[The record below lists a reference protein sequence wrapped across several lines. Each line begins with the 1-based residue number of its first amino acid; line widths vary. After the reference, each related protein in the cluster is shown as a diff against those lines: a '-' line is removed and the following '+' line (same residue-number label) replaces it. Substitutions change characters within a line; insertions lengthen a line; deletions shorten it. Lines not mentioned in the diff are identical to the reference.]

1 MPGPPPSKH
10 DPSEATQE
18 GLAEVERALSILQ
31 GRHPESERLRR
42 EDEERRA
49 KRLQEQ
55 EAVARVEAARVR
67 KRMLVIGS
75 GAVVAIAAAVAIVLF
90 FRSELARRG
99 RLERASDPYRA
110 MGFVLVDSTGR
121 AEPSKLEANVPAGC
135 VLATTTMA
143 GARVTIAHAGGTV
156 EGPGPVIT
164 CLCEGGH
171 VSVTSDMKPG
181 EGIVLL
187 RADAAAL
194 GGSRAFAFLPFE
206 PGAAGRADEACAEA
220 SLDAWLAS
228 KRWAQQAQRRDGPS
242 ASTPVDA
249 AGSDAWLAKEP
260 ARAALRDV
268 GFQVVSVVKPDAP
281 FGVVE
286 IPAGSCVVLAPEDP
300 DDRPS
305 LRLERGVSA
314 IGPAAGNVGWC
325 TSAATS
331 ALAVRN
337 RSDGGGGAASEIAV
351 LIAPAARVGGL
362 AGLHESAERAQMP
375 LAAAAVPPTDHG
387 WSAKNLLLA
396 SAIPEAVITV
406 TNTPELD
413 ADPEARLVALS
424 VAKPGALV
432 GEAPAD
438 VFSFCN
444 AALDRATAA
453 VCAFSGAHKWR
464 VEGADAVGGLARAK
478 LPFWLFGLQ
487 GVSEPAAL
495 KVQTDLVTLAR
506 RLKRE
511 GFEPTTIEAITEL
524 DKGAEVLGRAN
535 EDAIVAVGLAPSA
548 PWVFPYSDGP
558 AWKVDGEPRVIPIE
572 PLERITVTSTV
583 KPLPPKA
590 TRRTVVFRRQKR

>member
-1 MPGPPPSKH
+1 MPGPPSSKQ
-10 DPSEATQE
+10 DPSDATRE
-18 GLAEVERALSILQ
+18 GLAEVERALSILH

-55 EAVARVEAARVR
+55 EAVARAEAARVR

-75 GAVVAIAAAVAIVLF
+75 GSVLALALATAIVLF
-90 FRSELARRG
+90 FRSELARRA
-99 RLERASDPYRA
+99 RLEQAGAPYRA

-121 AEPSKLEANVPAGC
+121 GEPSKLEANVPEGC
-135 VLATTTMA
+135 VLAATTAA
-143 GARVTIAHAGGTV
+143 GARVKIAHAGGEV
-156 EGPGPVIT
+156 EGPAPVIT
-164 CLCEGGH
+164 CLCEGGR
-171 VSVTSDMKPG
+171 VSVTSDTEPG

-187 RADAAAL
+187 RADARAI
-194 GGSRAFAFLPFE
+194 GGSRAFAFLPFQ
-206 PGAAGRADEACAEA
+206 PGAAGRSDEACAED

-228 KRWAQQAQRRDGPS
+228 KRWAQQAQRPDGPS

-249 AGSDAWLAKEP
+249 AASDAWLAKEP
-260 ARAALRDV
+260 ARAVLRDV
-268 GFQVVSVVKPDAP
+268 GFALVSTIEPRAP

-286 IPAGSCVVLAPEDP
+286 IPAASCVVLAPEDP
-300 DDRPS
+300 QDRPS
-305 LRLERGVSA
+305 LRLERGASA
-314 IGPAAGNVGWC
+314 VGPAAGNVGWC
-325 TSAATS
+325 TSTEKL

-337 RSDGGGGAASEIAV
+337 RSDAGEPGRVAV
-351 LIAPAARVGGL
+351 LIGPAARVGGL
-362 AGLHESAERAQMP
+362 AGLHEIAEQAQMP
-375 LAAAAVPPTDHG
+375 LAAGAVAPADHG
-387 WSAKNLLLA
+387 WNAKNLLLA

-406 TNTPELD
+406 TNTPALD
-413 ADPEARLVALS
+413 ADPDARLVALS
-424 VAKPGALV
+424 VAAPGALV

-438 VFSFCN
+438 VFSFCT

-464 VEGADAVGGLARAK
+464 VEGAEAVGGLARAK

-487 GVSEPAAL
+487 GVTDPAAL

-506 RLKRE
+506 RLRRE
-511 GFEPTTIEAITEL
+511 GFEPTTIAAVTEL
-524 DKGAEVLGRAN
+524 DNGAEVLGRAN
-535 EDAIVAVGLAPSA
+535 EDAFVAVGLAPTA

-572 PLERITVTSTV
+572 PLQRIVVTSTA